1 MTVSAIIK
9 TQFYVFVKRRL
20 KAFLFFFSA
29 LFSRACLQLGKFILN
44 FDLLLNCGAR
54 VVK

>member
-20 KAFLFFFSA
+20 KAFLFFS
-29 LFSRACLQLGKFILN
+29 LFSRACSQLGKFILN

-54 VVK
+54 VVQ